1 MKKGVILLTFV
12 GLFDKDRGKEIPLYC
27 ERVREDIRT
36 AVCAD
41 EDHSHYL
48 HLCIPDHGPN
58 VLKRLGNRN
67 LLK

>member
-1 MKKGVILLTFV
+1 MIKGVILLTLMV
-12 GLFDKDRGKEIPLYC
+12 LFDKDRGKEIPLCC
-27 ERVREDIRT
+27 ECVREDIRT

-41 EDHSHYL
+41 VHQLHYL

-58 VLKRLGNRN
+58 ILKRLGNRN